1 MERTEMRPNGEPR
14 ELLSPEQ
21 LADYLGC
28 GRTYAYGLLANR
40 EIPSF
45 KLGKLR
51 RVRRV
56 DVDRFV
62 EERLDVTK
70 QGPAVGGRAQRVY

>member
-1 MERTEMRPNGEPR
+1 MTTKLVARTSEEAW

-28 GRTYAYGLLANR
+28 GRTYVYGLLAR
-40 EIPSF
+40 GEIPSF

-51 RVRRV
+51 RVRRADV
-56 DVDRFV
+56 DVFV
-62 EERLDVTK
+62 EERMGVAK
-70 QGPAVGGRAQRVY
+70 